1 MTLGFV
7 QNIRPLSVNTP
18 RRASFLH
25 AAVPP
30 TRAAVER
37 LEERVHQLELQVEAL
52 IAREA
57 APVPSAPVST
67 PAVLAALAPLP
78 PAPARPAAATT
89 PATAPPA
96 PPPPDPTPA
105 PPPPDPTPAPPPPAA
120 PPAPLPPAPGP
131 DPPSPLAAP
140 ANLEEEVASLFAE
153 MEQAHPPAPPVPEP
167 PSSPAPTRATPA
179 GQEDAAS
186 PAWGGAEAE
195 DRDSSPLPGVG
206 VRIVPAVPE
215 EHEVKSMQPAVDS
228 EDYTAGVGPPRPPGQ
243 RAASAAG
250 SEALERARRSLRT
263 TTLH

>member
-25 AAVPP
+25 TAIPP

-37 LEERVHQLELQVEAL
+37 LEQRVHQLELQVEAL

-67 PAVLAALAPLP
+67 PA
-78 PAPARPAAATT
+78 APAQPAAATT
-89 PATAPPA
+89 PAAAPPA
-96 PPPPDPTPA
+96 LPPPDPT
-105 PPPPDPTPAPPPPAA
+105 

-153 MEQAHPPAPPVPEP
+153 MEQAHPTAP

-179 GQEDAAS
+179 GQQEEDAAS
-186 PAWGGAEAE
+186 PARGGGVEVFS
-195 DRDSSPLPGVG
+195 RDSSPLLGVG

-215 EHEVKSMQPAVDS
+215 EHEVKSMQPAVDN
-228 EDYTAGVGPPRPPGQ
+228 EDYTAGVGPPRPPSQ
-243 RAASAAG
+243 RAAPQQSAAG